1 MSITKV
7 DELLALPG
15 WETRKRIIEALR
27 DGPKTAYEISKE
39 LKINYSTAR
48 YHLELLQ
55 KFGLVN
61 IRKGRKYYYEL
72 TKNANLLLAGV

>member
-27 DGPKTAYEISKE
+27 SGPKTAYEISKE

-48 YHLELLQ
+48 YHLELLH

>member
-7 DELLALPG
+7 DELLTLPG
-15 WETRKRIIEALR
+15 WETRKKIIDSLQE
-27 DGPKTAYEISKE
+27 GPKTAYELSKE
-39 LKINYSTAR
+39 LNINYSTAR

-72 TKNANLLLAGV
+72 TKNAKLLLRDY

>member
-15 WETRKRIIEALR
+15 WETRKRIIKALR

>member
-55 KFGLVN
+55 KFRLVN

-72 TKNANLLLAGV
+72 TKNANLLP

>member
-15 WETRKRIIEALR
+15 WETRKRIIEVLR

>member
-7 DELLALPG
+7 DELLSLPG

-72 TKNANLLLAGV
+72 TKNTNLLLAGV

>member
-15 WETRKRIIEALR
+15 WETRKRIIETLR
-27 DGPKTAYEISKE
+27 NGPKTAYEISKE

>member
-72 TKNANLLLAGV
+72 TKNTNLLLAGV

>member
-15 WETRKRIIEALR
+15 WETRKRIIETLR

>member
-15 WETRKRIIEALR
+15 WETRKRIIETLR
-27 DGPKTAYEISKE
+27 NGPKTAYEISKE

-72 TKNANLLLAGV
+72 TKNANLLLTGI

>member
-15 WETRKRIIEALR
+15 WETRKKIIEALR

-72 TKNANLLLAGV
+72 TKNTNLLLAGI

>member
-27 DGPKTAYEISKE
+27 GGPKTAYEISKE